1 MSRNEKEEAVIL
13 FQFSVCWS
21 TLSITYLW
29 SLEGTFFQHIIG
41 IPMGTKCT
49 PLPTDLFL
57 YSYEAEF
64 MHKPIKGF
72 TDTKYFNRVVDM
84 ASQLNDITDLSKL
97 DSLDVDEILQQLKQR
112 FYKGNIYVSISK
124 TNVFINHVL

>member
-1 MSRNEKEEAVIL
+1 
-13 FQFSVCWS
+13 
-21 TLSITYLW
+21 
-29 SLEGTFFQHIIG
+29 
-41 IPMGTKCT
+41 
-49 PLPTDLFL
+49 
-57 YSYEAEF
+57 
-64 MHKPIKGF
+64 
-72 TDTKYFNRVVDM
+72 M